1 MNNKSFHTL
10 QMGKPQLV
18 VKLKMYLLHKATI
31 PQNDLSHAHTHT
43 EEHEKGYSMLQ
54 TRYSKR
60 STDYITSVISG
71 WVSMHWFFLV
81 LNTSFAYLVLKLLN
95 LSGRQLNYLR
105 TVWLFWG
112 LVLSPVKVN
121 LGYLDWN
128 SDSGIF
134 TACPV
139 CSTRILHASSWM

>member
-1 MNNKSFHTL
+1 VNNKSFHTL

-60 STDYITSVISG
+60 NQKIQMSISRKEDR
-71 WVSMHWFFLV
+71 LKQV
-81 LNTSFAYLVLKLLN
+81 LI
-95 LSGRQLNYLR
+95 R
-105 TVWLFWG
+105 T
-112 LVLSPVKVN
+112 
-121 LGYLDWN
+121 
-128 SDSGIF
+128 
-134 TACPV
+134 
-139 CSTRILHASSWM
+139 